1 MASLPIVET
10 ERALTPS
17 ERKAIFGAQVPKKR
31 TGHAAEPGTGPSG
44 ETCQSCAHLCRQ
56 RWAKVYLKCDLMR
69 ARWTGGAGTDV
80 KARDAA
86 CSKWE
91 AGE

>member
-1 MASLPIVET
+1 MASLPIFET
-10 ERALTPS
+10 DRAMTPA

-44 ETCQSCAHLCRQ
+44 ETCQSCKHIHRNLQ
-56 RWAKVYLKCDLMR
+56 AKTYIKCLLMR
-69 ARWTGGAGTDV
+69 AHWTGGAGTDV

-91 AGE
+91 AK